1 MVYSAAFEGY
11 GQNLFNSTSKYNAN
25 IVVNLNDKRTGK
37 ISPLLYTWK
46 ERFFWNIHPFV
57 LVSLNAVKGE
67 NFVIMLSWGLNYSQW
82 IRRNSGIQLTR
93 RLLWDS
99 ILTFIMQSVLTPVV
113 RLHLIS
119 AWGLSVDGSDYL
131 WQFVPQHLN

>member
-46 ERFFWNIHPFV
+46 ERFF
-57 LVSLNAVKGE
+57 
-67 NFVIMLSWGLNYSQW
+67 
-82 IRRNSGIQLTR
+82 
-93 RLLWDS
+93 
-99 ILTFIMQSVLTPVV
+99 
-113 RLHLIS
+113 
-119 AWGLSVDGSDYL
+119 
-131 WQFVPQHLN
+131 